1 MENLEVNEQI
11 KKLYVE
17 DKLGSTTIAK
27 IVGLSESTIRR
38 RLSKMGIILRKPKKL
53 DAQLVVSRY
62 LEGVPIYVIAK
73 ELDSCEETIS
83 KLLKANKINID
94 GRSRIKFNDT
104 VFDVIDTEE
113 KAYWL
118 GFIYAD
124 GYIATINPEKPN
136 YAFEVSL
143 KSDDFEHLNKLNS
156 FFEYNGN
163 NVKIGRINSK
173 YERCKWAISN
183 KHLWNTLNNYG
194 CTPKKSLT
202 LKFPNVDIFSKKE
215 LIRHFIRGY
224 FDGDGGV
231 SYYDK
236 EHRFPTAYFCGT
248 KDFLEELR
256 NYIPINLDIHSSSSG
271 NTYVLNT
278 ACRKAMVLL
287 HYLYD
292 DCSLFLDRKYNLF
305 INFCRSYEESYESLG
320 GKIGEDCDVNSEVN

>member
-1 MENLEVNEQI
+1 MENLEINEQI

-17 DKLGSTTIAK
+17 NKLGSTTIAN

-38 RLSKMGIILRKPKKL
+38 RLSKMGITLRKPKKL
-53 DAQLVVSRY
+53 DEQLVISRY
-62 LEGVPIYVIAK
+62 LEGIPIYVIAK

-83 KLLKANKINID
+83 KLLKVNKISVD

-104 VFDVIDTEE
+104 VFDIIDTEE

-136 YAFEVSL
+136 YAFEISL
-143 KSDDFEHLNKLNS
+143 KSCDFEHLNKLNS
-156 FFEYNGN
+156 FFEYKGN
-163 NVKIGRINSK
+163 NVKISRVNSN
-173 YERCKWAISN
+173 YERCRWAISN

-194 CTPKKSLT
+194 CTPRKSLT
-202 LKFPNVDIFSKKE
+202 LKFPNINIFSRKE
-215 LIRHFIRGY
+215 LVRHFIRGY

-236 EHRFPTAYFCGT
+236 EHRFPAAYFCGT
-248 KDFLEELR
+248 KEFLEGLN
-256 NYIPINLDIHSSSSG
+256 NYIPVNLDIHNSSSG
-271 NTYVLNT
+271 GTYVLNT
-278 ACRKAMVLL
+278 ACRKAMALL

-292 DCSLFLDRKYNLF
+292 NCSLFLDRKYNLF
-305 INFCRSYEESYESLG
+305 INFCRSYEESYELLES
-320 GKIGEDCDVNSEVN
+320 KIGEGYNINPEVN